1 MRETLEWFQEKQVE
15 RTIKAL
21 KRNRIPASFFSTKE
35 QAKERIVEMIP
46 PGSNVGIGGS
56 VTLRQLGLIDE
67 VKRRGFTVLN
77 PFEPK
82 LSDEE
87 RLELRRKALVSDVF
101 LVGTNAITEEGQLF
115 NIDAMG
121 NRVGAMFF
129 GPKKV
134 IVIAGTNKI
143 VRDLE
148 EAIIKVREKTAPIN
162 AKRLGIDA
170 PCVHTG
176 QCEDCNSP
184 GRICNIWVTI
194 VKKPRLTDLEV
205 VLIGESLGF

>member
-15 RTIKAL
+15 RTIQAL
-21 KRNRIPASFFSTKE
+21 ERNRIPASFFSTRE
-35 QAKERIVEMIP
+35 QATERIVEMIP
-46 PGSNVGIGGS
+46 PGSKVGIGGS

-77 PFEPK
+77 PFEPD

-101 LVGTNAITEEGQLF
+101 LVGTNAVTEEGQLF
-115 NIDAMG
+115 NIDATG

-134 IVIAGTNKI
+134 IVVAGTNKI

-176 QCEDCNSP
+176 ECEDCNSP

-194 VKKPRLTDLEV
+194 VKKPRLTDLQV

>member
-115 NIDAMG
+115 NIDATG

-205 VLIGESLGF
+205 VMIGESLGF

>member
-1 MRETLEWFQEKQVE
+1 MREIIEWFQEKKVE
-15 RTIKAL
+15 RTIHAL

-35 QAKERIVEMIP
+35 EAKERIVEMIP
-46 PGSNVGIGGS
+46 SGSSVGIGGS

-77 PFEPK
+77 PFEPE
-82 LSDEE
+82 LSEAE

-101 LVGTNAITEEGQLF
+101 LVSTNAVTEEGELF
-115 NIDAMG
+115 NIDATG

-143 VRDLE
+143 VRDLD
-148 EAIIKVREKTAPIN
+148 EAIIKVREETAPVN
-162 AKRLGIDA
+162 AKRLGIDT

-194 VKKPRLTDLEV
+194 VKKPRFTDLEV